1 MNLMRRVQKFYI
13 LPKLHIGRFILF
25 SLISVGSLV
34 SIISIT
40 GCTDKA
46 AEIRDQECANIKA
59 LIDTKVRAPNTD
71 GYEGAVKVKDEV
83 YKLYDDYHIKCDK
96 KK

>member
-1 MNLMRRVQKFYI
+1 MNLMRRVQKFYT
-13 LPKLHIGRFILF
+13 LPKVHITKSILF
-25 SLISVGSLV
+25 SLMSIVGLV
-34 SIISIT
+34 STISIE

-46 AEIRDQECANIKA
+46 AEIRDQECANMQT
-59 LIDTKVRAPNTD
+59 LINKKVRAPNTD

-83 YKLYDDYHIKCDK
+83 TRLYDEYHIKCDK